1 MLLFYD
7 WNNKEYGMKV
17 YKSFDEMRESLK
29 DESDFRE
36 YLEQARWRGTPICP
50 LTAVAY
56 PQSITS

>member
-29 DESDFRE
+29 MSPI
-36 YLEQARWRGTPICP
+36 LENILNKQGGEVHQYV